1 MFSRYAL
8 TFLTIIE
15 AFAGVAFAADSSPT
29 SEPAAGKIAAKPLF
43 RDPVFDGAAD
53 PTPIWN
59 DIEKKWFIFYTNRR
73 ASAPPSETPGF
84 TWMHGTRIGI
94 AESTD
99 GGATWSYRGTAD
111 IDYGDQNTTQWAPEV
126 IENAGLY
133 HMYLAI
139 VPGIFPD
146 WNHPRSIIHLTSSDL
161 LHWKYQSTLKLASD
175 RDIDPCVLHLP
186 DGTWR
191 MWYNDERDHKSTY
204 YADSPDL
211 YNWTDHGKAFDGP
224 PGEGP
229 LAFRWK
235 NHYWL
240 LVDVWKGLAVY
251 QSDDAKTW
259 TRQKDNLLQTPG
271 HGPDDTANGSHPGV
285 VVSGDRAYVFYHVHP
300 DHDDPAPPDTLDRRR
315 SSLQVVELQYKD
327 GWLTCD
333 RDQPT
338 HILLQPNSG
347 RQ

>member
-1 MFSRYAL
+1 MDMRYLLA
-8 TFLTIIE
+8 FLTIIE
-15 AFAGVAFAADSSPT
+15 ALAAISFAADVTPST
-29 SEPAAGKIAAKPLF
+29 QPADGKIAAKPLF

-59 DIEKKWFIFYTNRR
+59 AVDKKWFIFYTNRR

-94 AESTD
+94 AESSD
-99 GGATWSYRGTAD
+99 NGATWTYRGTAD
-111 IDYGDQNTTQWAPEV
+111 IQYGDQNTTQWAPEV
-126 IENAGLY
+126 IENAGIY

-146 WNHPRSIIHLTSSDL
+146 WEHPRSIIHLTSSDL
-161 LHWKYQSTLKLASD
+161 LHWKFESTLKLASD
-175 RDIDPCVLHLP
+175 RDIDPCVLRLP

-211 YNWTDHGKAFDGP
+211 FTWTDHGKALDGP
-224 PGEGP
+224 AGEGP

-235 NHYWL
+235 DHYWL

-259 TRQKDNLLQTPG
+259 TRQKENLLGTPG
-271 HGPDDTANGSHPGV
+271 HGADDNANGGHPGV

-300 DHDDPAPPDTLDRRR
+300 GHGDPTPENRRR

-327 GWLTCD
+327 GQLTAD

-338 HILLQPNSG
+338 HILLLPGSG

>member
-1 MFSRYAL
+1 MRY
-8 TFLTIIE
+8 FLAFLAIIE
-15 AFAGVAFAADSSPT
+15 TLAAISFAADVAPSTQS
-29 SEPAAGKIAAKPLF
+29 ANGKIAAKPLF

-59 DIEKKWFIFYTNRR
+59 AGEKKWFIFYTNRR

-94 AESTD
+94 AESSD
-99 GGATWSYRGTAD
+99 NGATWKYRGTAD
-111 IDYGDQNTTQWAPEV
+111 IQYGDQNTTQWAPEV
-126 IENAGLY
+126 IENAGTY

-146 WNHPRSIIHLTSSDL
+146 WEHPRSIIHLTSSDL
-161 LHWKYQSTLKLASD
+161 LHWKFESTLKLASD
-175 RDIDPCVLHLP
+175 RDIDPCVLRLP

-211 YNWTDHGKAFDGP
+211 FTWTDHGKAFDGP
-224 PGEGP
+224 AGEGP
-229 LAFRWK
+229 QAFRWK
-235 NHYWL
+235 GHYWM

-251 QSDDAKTW
+251 QSDDAKNW
-259 TRQKDNLLQTPG
+259 IRQKENLLGTPG
-271 HGPDDTANGSHPGV
+271 HGPDDNANGGHPGV

-300 DHDDPAPPDTLDRRR
+300 GHGDPTPENRRR

-327 GWLTCD
+327 GQLTAD

-338 HILLQPNSG
+338 HIFLLPGSG